1 MQHET
6 PAAAR
11 RTHLQIL
18 AAGVLLGAGAAI
30 LAGSAA
36 QPAGQSGGTAPA
48 AAPAG
53 APAGRTKLTEDQ
65 VQAETKAAMEVLNQ
79 FVGRW
84 DVTGDALDA
93 DGKSVGT
100 FQGSAH
106 YTFVMSE
113 NFLQGE
119 MTLVNGNQVLD
130 WVDFFGYSPGLRK
143 YTHVMMTELDK
154 SMVYQ
159 HGEWLKDAGAMVF
172 GMAAPLDTPKGTPRN
187 VSLEYGFDGKNI
199 ALTLTMQSGT
209 KTPRTVRML
218 LTPSKQPSAPTG
230 PQGLPTG
237 AGNVRVAYQQGDPA
251 QMRAQMQQAIGQ
263 MSAQKQA
270 MAQYINTMNQGW
282 DGQMNQLLD
291 THMDSTFNDFDREQ
305 FRTQQ

>member
-1 MQHET
+1 MQHDT

-36 QPAGQSGGTAPA
+36 PSQAAQSGGGAAVPA
-48 AAPAG
+48 A
-53 APAGRTKLTEDQ
+53 APAGRTKLTDDQ
-65 VQAETKAAMEVLNQ
+65 IQSETKAAMEVLNQ

-84 DVTGDALDA
+84 DVNGDALDA

-106 YTFVMSE
+106 YSFVMAN

-172 GMAAPLDTPKGTPRN
+172 GMAAPIDTPKGTPRN
-187 VSLEYGFDGKNI
+187 VGLEYGFDGKNI

-218 LTPSKQPSAPTG
+218 LTPSKQPAAPTG
-230 PQGLPTG
+230 PEGLPTG

-270 MAQYINTMNQGW
+270 MSQYINTMNQGW

-291 THMDSTFNDFDREQ
+291 SHMDDTFHDFDREQ

>member
-1 MQHET
+1 MQEHRPST
-6 PAAAR
+6 PRRGAAAPVA
-11 RTHLQIL
+11 LGAL
-18 AAGVLLGAGAAI
+18 AGTALTLLLGASI
-30 LAGSAA
+30 LG
-36 QPAGQSGGTAPA
+36 PAVP
-48 AAPAG
+48 P
-53 APAGRTKLTEDQ
+53 GRTKPTPDQ
-65 VQAETKAAMEVLNQ
+65 VSKETAAAMSVLNQ

-84 DVTGDALDA
+84 DIKGQSFDENDKPVGDF
-93 DGKSVGT
+93 T
-100 FQGSAH
+100 GSA
-106 YTFVMSE
+106 TWAFTLDG
-113 NFLQGE
+113 NFLMGETTLQGGSYVLE
-119 MTLVNGNQVLD
+119 QVD
-130 WVDFFGYSPGLRK
+130 YIGYSPGLRK

-172 GMAAPLDTPKGTPRN
+172 GMAAPIDTPKGTPRN
-187 VSLEYGFDGKNI
+187 VGLEYGFDGKNI

-218 LTPSKQPSAPTG
+218 LTPSKQPAAPTG
-230 PQGLPTG
+230 PEGLPTG

-270 MAQYINTMNQGW
+270 MSQYIKTMNKGW

-291 THMDSTFNDFDREQ
+291 SHMDDTFHDFDREQ